1 MWIRRKKNNNKMENL
16 PATFIAQLA
25 TLDPVVRMV
34 SRRFADI
41 SGGRRGPINA
51 WLFVTSPARFDMA
64 VSMTPIR
71 PSDREG
77 IRSVRA
83 AKARRGD
90 PEFSEYNSEEHFQRA
105 ARWACGRDVPIILDD
120 CLTSR
125 VTEVGLFLSAASSG
139 STRVLDWF
147 LCNRPDAVNR
157 GIVRMSGFN
166 EAAVR
171 WCLKNRSAFRSSP
184 AWSNMKADAAV
195 YNNQNA
201 WLLMEWVD
209 VHPCSQ
215 AGGCYAD
222 DRPEVSYAC
231 PACRIA
237 AAEVIRTLWR

>member
-1 MWIRRKKNNNKMENL
+1 MENL
-16 PATFIAQLA
+16 PAMFIAQLA
-25 TLDPVVRMV
+25 TLDPVVPML
-34 SRRFADI
+34 SKIFSEI
-41 SGGRRGPINA
+41 SGGRREPINA
-51 WLFVTSPARFDMA
+51 WLFVTSPARFDLA
-64 VSMTPIR
+64 IGMTLKR

-90 PEFSEYNSEEHFQRA
+90 PEFSDYKFSEEHFQRA
-105 ARWACGRDVPIILDD
+105 ARWACGRDVPGILDD
-120 CLTSR
+120 CITSP

-147 LCNRPDAVNR
+147 LHNRPDAVNR

-171 WCLKNRSAFRSSP
+171 WCLKNMSKFRSSP
-184 AWSNMKADAAV
+184 VWSSMKADAAV
-195 YNNQNA
+195 YNNRNA
-201 WLLMEWVD
+201 WLLMDWVE
-209 VHPCSQ
+209 VYPCGQ

-222 DRPEVSYAC
+222 DRPEVAHAC

-237 AAEVIRTLWR
+237 AAEVIRTIWR